1 MSEPSQREE
10 TFFAHALVRQP
21 LNGDRTMKTRNLKL
35 LCLLLETVGIV
46 ALFLP
51 FVWGYSPW
59 KVLAE
64 SVQDPRSGAA
74 EFWPFA
80 LPTFLTPFV
89 WLQTLRS
96 LFHRSFTRAELWLC
110 AALVVLLMLVPLG
123 FWLLKFLATGGWT
136 LPSLALLFGPAP
148 FAAGLLMTLK
158 RKGVASQF
166 LAPLSLRCA
175 YIPNAVFCLVA
186 FSEWGHDWKDLQ
198 VGAACVAAT
207 VILYLAEIVY
217 LTRRGLKARPAVVP
231 KTI

>member
-1 MSEPSQREE
+1 
-10 TFFAHALVRQP
+10 
-21 LNGDRTMKTRNLKL
+21 
-35 LCLLLETVGIV
+35 
-46 ALFLP
+46 
-51 FVWGYSPW
+51 
-59 KVLAE
+59 
-64 SVQDPRSGAA
+64 
-74 EFWPFA
+74 
-80 LPTFLTPFV
+80 
-89 WLQTLRS
+89 
-96 LFHRSFTRAELWLC
+96 
-110 AALVVLLMLVPLG
+110 LVVLLMLVPLG

>member
-1 MSEPSQREE
+1 
-10 TFFAHALVRQP
+10 
-21 LNGDRTMKTRNLKL
+21 MKTRNLKL

-96 LFHRSFTRAELWLC
+96 LFHRSLTRAELWLC